1 MKKQTQIK
9 SALLLLSVALLS
21 LGSCKKDSMSLDNE
35 LEFAKLEAIT
45 IASTSALGSSNSGSP
60 DSLYAMEAC
69 KKGNKKT
76 PIELA
81 ALSSSITTYLNA
93 NYAGFTFQKAY
104 QISNQT
110 TAAVD
115 SYVVVIQF
123 NSNPVALKFDST
135 GAFAKVLEIRE
146 GRNMKGRGG
155 WHAGGFFS
163 HRDGKQRDTLAIS
176 AIPSAIK
183 TYMSTNYAADTV
195 VYAFVNRDQ
204 SIIVISKNVNYFA
217 TVFNSSNSF
226 IKRHQL
232 PSFPGKGMSIAA
244 SALPASSTSYLT
256 STYPN
261 YVFKKA
267 FEIKANGVVKAYL
280 VLIEANLT
288 KYAIH
293 FDANGAF
300 VKASTVR

>member
-1 MKKQTQIK
+1 MKRQTQLK
-9 SALLLLSVALLS
+9 SALLVLSIALMS
-21 LGSCKKDSMSLDNE
+21 LASCKKDAMVLDNE

-45 IASTSALGSSNSGSP
+45 IASTSALGSNFRST
-60 DSLYAMEAC
+60 DSIYAMGAC

-81 ALSSSITTYLNA
+81 ALSSSITTYLNT
-93 NYAGFTFQKAY
+93 NYAGYTFQKAY

-110 TAAVD
+110 TSAID

-123 NSNPVALKFDST
+123 NSKPVALRFDSN
-135 GAFAKVLEIRE
+135 GNFEKVLELRE

-155 WHAGGFFS
+155 WHMGGLFE

-176 AIPSAIK
+176 ALPSAIK
-183 TYMSTNYAADTV
+183 TYMSTNYATDTLV
-195 VYAFVNRDQ
+195 HALINKDQ

-217 TVFNSSNSF
+217 TAFNATNSF
-226 IKRHQL
+226 LKRHQL
-232 PSFPGKGMSIAA
+232 PAFPGKGMSIAA
-244 SALPASSTSYLT
+244 SALPAVSTTYLT
-256 STYPN
+256 TTYPN

-267 FEIKANGVVKAYL
+267 FEIKANGVVKGYL
-280 VLIEANLT
+280 VLIDANLT

-293 FDANGAF
+293 FDASGAF

>member
-1 MKKQTQIK
+1 MKKYTPLK
-9 SALLLLSVALLS
+9 SALLLLSVALMS
-21 LGSCKKDSMSLDNE
+21 LASCKKDSMSIDNE
-35 LEFAKLEAIT
+35 LEFIKLEAIT
-45 IASTSALGSSNSGSP
+45 IASTSALGSSTSGSS
-60 DSLYAMEAC
+60 DSLYALGAC

-76 PIELA
+76 QIELA
-81 ALSSSITTYLNA
+81 ALNSTITSYLNA
-93 NYAGFTFQKAY
+93 NYAGFIFQKAY

-110 TAAVD
+110 TATID

-123 NSNPVALKFDST
+123 NSNPVALKFDAS
-135 GAFAKVLEIRE
+135 GAFVKVLELRE

-155 WHAGGFFS
+155 WHAGGFFD

-176 AIPSAIK
+176 AIPAAIK
-183 TYMSTNYAADTV
+183 TFMSTTYAADTIV
-195 VYAFVNRDQ
+195 HAFVNRDQ
-204 SIIVISKNVNYFA
+204 TIIVISKNVDYFA
-217 TVFNSSNSF
+217 TAFNASNTF

-232 PSFPGKGMSIAA
+232 PSFPGKGTSIAA

-267 FEIKANGVVKAYL
+267 FEIKANGVVKGYL

-288 KYAIH
+288 KYAVH
-293 FDANGAF
+293 FDATGAF
-300 VKASTVR
+300 VKASTIR